1 MPRFISILTT
11 MTLVGLAFLAIGCK
25 ENLPETELD
34 RFIADISLL
43 EEAEQDAKLRELT
56 AGEPPYAAYAHYVIG
71 NNFYTQ
77 AGQTAIDVGWN
88 GGEVNALLDSAE
100 VYFNHAVAEDSTFL
114 EAMVNLGSL
123 WDDRSDQMGN
133 RQEREMRV
141 NKAKEF
147 YNMALALDPL
157 DEKARCNLG
166 ALYLRQ
172 RQTAQALNEFQTVLD
187 NDPRSSLAHYNMAIM
202 FAEQTIYR
210 EAIVEWELAAK
221 YDPDG
226 DIGERSRENIKIVK
240 ELMNSPTPSNVK

>member
-1 MPRFISILTT
+1 MRRITLYLLTLIL
-11 MTLVGLAFLAIGCK
+11 LGLAMVGCK
-25 ENLPETELD
+25 DGAPQSELD
-34 RFIADISLL
+34 RFVAGIASLDSTQQ
-43 EEAEQDAKLRELT
+43 EGRLRELA
-56 AGEPPYAAYAHYVIG
+56 AGDTPEAAFAHYMIG
-71 NNFYTQ
+71 NNFYKQ

-100 VYFNHAVAEDSTFL
+100 VYFSQAVERDSTFL

-133 RQEREMRV
+133 RRERQERVE
-141 NKAKEF
+141 KAKMY
-147 YNMALALDPL
+147 YNMALQVDPR

-172 RQTAQALNEFQTVLD
+172 RQTGDALAEFQKVLEA
-187 NDPRSSLAHYNMAIM
+187 DPRSSLAHYNLAIM
-202 FAEQTIYR
+202 FAEQKIYR
-210 EAIVEWELAAK
+210 EAITEWELAVK

-240 ELMNSPTPSNVK
+240 DLMNATTPDQVQ

>member
-1 MPRFISILTT
+1 
-11 MTLVGLAFLAIGCK
+11 
-25 ENLPETELD
+25 
-34 RFIADISLL
+34 
-43 EEAEQDAKLRELT
+43 
-56 AGEPPYAAYAHYVIG
+56 
-71 NNFYTQ
+71 
-77 AGQTAIDVGWN
+77 
-88 GGEVNALLDSAE
+88 
-100 VYFNHAVAEDSTFL
+100 
-114 EAMVNLGSL
+114 
-123 WDDRSDQMGN
+123 MGN
-133 RQEREMRV
+133 REEREMRV

-147 YNMALALDPL
+147 YNMALSLDPL

-172 RQTAQALNEFQTVLD
+172 RQITDALAEFQTVLD

-226 DIGERSRENIKIVK
+226 DIGDRSRENIKIVK